1 MSKKSDIAK
10 IEKIYKYIL
19 DIEKIVVKHKTI
31 DKAIDDLEGQYAITM
46 CLVQIGE
53 LMGKIESEEICI
65 LLPIREAN
73 DFRNIIVHNYD
84 GLEFS
89 MVKKTIKESIPVL
102 EEAVLKMIN
111 SDKMLF

>member
-10 IEKIYKYIL
+10 VEKIYKYIL
-19 DIEKIVVKHKTI
+19 DIEKIVAKHKTI
-31 DKAIDDLEGQYAITM
+31 DKTIDDLEGQYAVMM

-53 LMGKIESEEICI
+53 HLGKIETEEIRI
-65 LLPIREAN
+65 LLPVREAN

-89 MVKKTIKESIPVL
+89 MVKKQ
-102 EEAVLKMIN
+102 LK
-111 SDKMLF
+111 KVYRY